1 MAPSGGR
8 LGAKA
13 PSSQSRR
20 FMRKPL
26 CPYYNDVLDAVQP
39 RVEAKFHA
47 QFTPA
52 VCHLHHPGVCGHIMT
67 NRRRISTTRGRS
79 SSAWPP
85 TCPPTSP
92 TTSPSDVVS
101 LLQYEC
107 DNYGINTAPP
117 RSSLPSSSGGWRT
130 SARWRTTRSTTW
142 TSRSTPPP
150 GSRPRAVWRDARGS
164 AHTSVH
170 HTKPAPPRVAVS
182 ALRRAHSQPQSSV
195 ARHPAPRAPAGP
207 RHGHAGRGL
216 HHGVH
221 GVRDED
227 QRLPRQLQDRD
238 EVDQGLL
245 GDSLLNLI

>member
-1 MAPSGGR
+1 
-8 LGAKA
+8 
-13 PSSQSRR
+13 
-20 FMRKPL
+20 
-26 CPYYNDVLDAVQP
+26 
-39 RVEAKFHA
+39 
-47 QFTPA
+47 
-52 VCHLHHPGVCGHIMT
+52 MT

-107 DNYGINTAPP
+107 GNYGINTAPP
-117 RSSLPSSSGGWRT
+117 RSSLPFSSGG
-130 SARWRTTRSTTW
+130 WRTTRSTTW

-170 HTKPAPPRVAVS
+170 HTKPALPRVAVS
-182 ALRRAHSQPQSSV
+182 ALWRAHIRLQSSV
-195 ARHPAPRAPAGP
+195 ARQPAPRAPAGP

-216 HHGVH
+216 HRGA
-221 GVRDED
+221 RDQD
-227 QRLPRQLQDRD
+227 QELPRHHQDRD
-238 EVDQGLL
+238 KPTKYDGDQFVSPLYLCAIVTGIHTSDL
-245 GDSLLNLI
+245 